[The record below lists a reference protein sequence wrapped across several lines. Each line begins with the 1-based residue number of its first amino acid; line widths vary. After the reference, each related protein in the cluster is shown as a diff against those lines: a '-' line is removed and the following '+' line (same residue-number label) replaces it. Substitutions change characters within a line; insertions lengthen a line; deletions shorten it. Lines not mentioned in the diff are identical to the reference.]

1 MRICRIR
8 EINKRSAAG
17 RKGNEMMYSIIGTWK
32 MSLEG
37 VRQGTALLAAGG
49 FAGDAVEKAIMNVED
64 NPAFSSVGYGGL
76 PDRDGHVLTDS
87 AYMDGNSLKM
97 GAAMSVEH
105 VANPIRLARGICGRE
120 TNCLL
125 AGRGA
130 EEAAVMMGLAMRD
143 MRTDQCMEAW
153 RKETIKK
160 EIHLDA
166 YRGHDTVCVL
176 ALDEQGRMIAGT
188 STSGLFMKDP
198 GRVGDSP
205 IIGSGFYCDARFG
218 AAAATGLGEDIMRGC
233 LSYEI
238 VSLIRRGASPAEACR
253 EALTFLS
260 SRKIELGEDAGSIS
274 LIAMNARGETG
285 AATTLEVFPFTVGG
299 PQGCG
304 LYTVGLN
311 GEPPH
316 FVTEEEFDQIP

>member
-1 MRICRIR
+1 
-8 EINKRSAAG
+8 
-17 RKGNEMMYSIIGTWK
+17 MYSIIGTWK
-32 MSLEG
+32 MSLAGMQRATE
-37 VRQGTALLAAGG
+37 LLAAGG
-49 FAGDAVEKAIMNVED
+49 FAGDAVETAIMDVED
-64 NPAFSSVGYGGL
+64 NPEFMSVGFGGL
-76 PDRDGHVLTDS
+76 PDRDGHVFTDC

-105 VANPIRLARGICGRE
+105 VANPIQLARGLCGRE

-130 EEAAVMMGLAMRD
+130 EEAAVAMGLKIRD
-143 MRTDQCMEAW
+143 MRTEKCMEAW
-153 RKETIKK
+153 KKETMKK
-160 EIHLDA
+160 EIKLDA

-176 ALDEQGRMIAGT
+176 AMDAQGRMIAGT

-238 VSLIRRGASPAEACR
+238 VSLMRRGVPPLEACR

-260 SRKIELGEDAGSIS
+260 ARKIALGEDAGSMS
-274 LIAMNARGETG
+274 VIAMNAKGETG
-285 AATTLEVFPFTVGG
+285 AATTLDIFPYTVGG
-299 PQGCG
+299 PDGCR
-304 LYTVGLN
+304 LYTVGKK
-311 GEPPH
+311 EDPPH
-316 FVTEEEFDQIP
+316 AVTAEEMDQVP